1 MALEAGSLVA
11 VAAVPPAALVALGGA
26 AGAMA
31 RHAVGLAVDGRRS
44 LLAVNVLG
52 SLLLGATLAAP
63 VGSKAALA
71 LGVGFCG
78 AFTTFSSF
86 AIETVIVAENGDRR
100 AALLFALVSLLGA
113 VAGVVLGSAIGGAVG
128 TAV

>member
-1 MALEAGSLVA
+1 MTVEFGALM
-11 VAAVPPAALVALGGA
+11 LVALGGA

-31 RHAVGLAVDGRRS
+31 RHAVGFAVDGRRS

-63 VGSKAALA
+63 VGSRAALTI
-71 LGVGFCG
+71 GTGFCG

-86 AIETVIVAENGDRR
+86 AVETVVAAEQGDRR
-100 AALLFALVSLLGA
+100 DAVLFAVLTLVGA

-128 TAV
+128 TLV